1 MIEDIDVLEN
11 LRLSLKVQNNSGNLI
26 LKNSTVRK
34 SAYI

>member
-11 LRLSLKVQNNSGNLI
+11 LHLSLKVQNNSDNLI

-34 SAYI
+34 PAYI